1 MKTFSASCLASLVSG
16 YLFATVVSSVPVCC
30 ADARVAPLEQ
40 AKRQMHTSS
49 RGDVRGSMRG
59 PLTPVSFESL
69 NDRELFEK
77 DIWERRGEL
86 RKGIEDNISFFTS
99 PAAVAAYQRAA
110 TVPLDPKLVRASLER
125 FKYLLITAK
134 NSDELRGYLQKEF
147 QLYRSVG
154 FDGAGKVKFT
164 GYFQPVYKASRVRT
178 DQFTYPVF
186 RKPSDFEKWNG
197 AHPSRVELE
206 GVDGRSG
213 ALKGL
218 ELAWLKT
225 RYEAFMIHVQGS
237 AILEFPNGE
246 TTAIGFAAGTNHPFR
261 GVSRSFLKKH
271 NVAWGN
277 LSSLF
282 IARPELLD
290 QELSRNNRF
299 IFFKELDSPHP
310 QGSLGVPVR
319 PKQSIATDKLKLPPG
334 AIGVIRTLMPREDKA
349 GQLTLQKRATLV
361 LDQDT
366 GSAIKG
372 PGRVDL
378 FMGTGEHAQ
387 REANMVFSQG
397 ELYYLL
403 LKDRV

>member
-1 MKTFSASCLASLVSG
+1 MKTFFESRLAVPFYLLIMVSCPFTACV
-16 YLFATVVSSVPVCC
+16 
-30 ADARVAPLEQ
+30 ADAPLKQRIE
-40 AKRQMHTSS
+40 REEE
-49 RGDVRGSMRG
+49 VRSVINREPRFSMRG
-59 PLTPVSFESL
+59 PLAPVSFDALS
-69 NDRELFEK
+69 DRELFET
-77 DIWERRGEL
+77 DIWERRSEL
-86 RKGIEDNISFFTS
+86 RRGIEDNISFFDS
-99 PAAVAAYQRAA
+99 PAAIDAYQRAA

-125 FKYLLITAK
+125 FKYLLVTAK
-134 NSDELRGYLQKEF
+134 NSDDLRRYLQQEF
-147 QLYRSVG
+147 QLYRSIG
-154 FDGAGKVKFT
+154 FDGGGKVKFT
-164 GYFQPVYKASRVRT
+164 GYFQPVYKASRIRT
-178 DQFTYPVF
+178 DLFTYPVF
-186 RKPSDFEKWNG
+186 RKPTDFEKWAG
-197 AHPSRVELE
+197 VHPTRVALE
-206 GVDGRSG
+206 GFDGRSG
-213 ALKGL
+213 SLKGT
-218 ELAWLKT
+218 ELAWFKS

-237 AILEFPNGE
+237 AILEFPDGQ

-282 IARPELLD
+282 NSQPDLLD

-334 AIGVIRTLMPREDKA
+334 AIGVIRTLIPRQDTA
-349 GQLTLQKRATLV
+349 GQLRLQKKATLV

-378 FMGTGEHAQ
+378 FMGTGEDAQ

>member
-1 MKTFSASCLASLVSG
+1 MKTFFKSRLAVSFHLLVAVSLP
-16 YLFATVVSSVPVCC
+16 APVCS
-30 ADARVAPLEQ
+30 ADAPLKQRTERKKEVH
-40 AKRQMHTSS
+40 ANVPGEPRS
-49 RGDVRGSMRG
+49 SMRG

-69 NDRELFEK
+69 NDKELFEK
-77 DIWERRGEL
+77 DIWERRSEL
-86 RKGIEDNISFFTS
+86 RRGIEDNISFFAS
-99 PAAVAAYQRAA
+99 PAAVDAYQRAA

-125 FKYLLITAK
+125 FKYLLTTAK
-134 NSDELRGYLQKEF
+134 NSGELRGYLQKEF
-147 QLYRSVG
+147 QLYRSIG

-186 RKPSDFEKWNG
+186 RKPADFEKWSG
-197 AHPSRVELE
+197 PHPTRIALE
-206 GVDGRSG
+206 GFDGRSG
-213 ALKGL
+213 SLKGM

-237 AILEFPNGE
+237 AILEFPDGG

-271 NVAWGN
+271 KVAWGN

-282 IARPELLD
+282 TSHPELLD

-299 IFFKELDSPHP
+299 IFFKELDSPLP

-334 AIGVIRTLMPREDKA
+334 AIGVIRTLMPRQDKA

-372 PGRVDL
+372 PGRVDF